1 MTRARRPVSTLVPTV
16 FTTRGRREANEDRVC
31 ALRTLV
37 GGEPALILALADGIG
52 GLPGG
57 GQAAELAIQ
66 VLGHYAHYVVPESEP
81 HPDSLRRVLEEAFHS
96 AGRRIWLWARDQQKG
111 AAVGTTLVCCLLWD
125 RSLLV
130 AHAGDSRC
138 YQVTDGGAR
147 ALTRDHAELGPWPAD
162 PERAADE
169 ARPLVRR
176 LTNALGWPDELM
188 VEITPPGGGAAGLE
202 EDCVLV
208 VSSDGLHGVLAET
221 DIHEAFQSNVS
232 TEEACRWLASLA
244 LERGSLDNISL
255 AAVEVGTLRRA
266 RLTWPR
272 ADP

>member
-1 MTRARRPVSTLVPTV
+1 MPRARHPVSTLVPAV
-16 FTTRGRREANEDRVC
+16 FTTRGRRETNEDRVC

-52 GLPGG
+52 GLPDG

-81 HPDSLRRVLEEAFHS
+81 HPDSLRRVLAEAFHS
-96 AGRRIWLWARDQQKG
+96 AGRRIWLWGHDQQKG

-138 YQVTDGGAR
+138 YKVTDGGAH
-147 ALTRDHAELGPWPAD
+147 ALTRDHTELGPWPAD
-162 PERAADE
+162 AERRADE
-169 ARPLVRR
+169 TRPLVRR
-176 LTNALGWPDELM
+176 LTNALGWPDDLT
-188 VEITPPGGGAAGLE
+188 VEITPGDGAVGLE

-208 VSSDGLHGVLAET
+208 VSSDGLHGVLADR
-221 DIHEAFQSNVS
+221 DIHEGFQRNVG